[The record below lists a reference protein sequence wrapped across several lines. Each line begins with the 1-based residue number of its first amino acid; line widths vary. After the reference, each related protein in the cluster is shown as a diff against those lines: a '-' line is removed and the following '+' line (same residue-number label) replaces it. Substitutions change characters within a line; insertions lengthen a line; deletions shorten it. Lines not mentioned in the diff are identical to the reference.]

1 MIRLVATDLDGT
13 LLRTDKTVTAWT
25 RSVLEAVQERGVP
38 VVPVTARQPKG
49 LRPIAEQCGLTGWAV
64 CVNGA
69 LVQHLGTGEV
79 AFEHLIR
86 VEVLAALVEKARKAV
101 PGIAFATVRNRGETF
116 GLEAAYSA
124 ITGPEDHQ
132 PAIATARDMTID
144 EIIEKPALKLLARH
158 PEIPALELAQVI
170 KDLEVSGVHATTS
183 GADFVEM
190 AAGGVTKASALDDL
204 CGMLGLDR
212 GDVVA
217 FGDAPNDVEMLR
229 WAGCSYAMDQAHSKA
244 VAVATGRAGSN
255 DDDGVGRTLMR
266 FLREG
271 LI

>member
-49 LRPIAEQCGLTGWAV
+49 LAPIAEQCGLTGWAV

-69 LVQHLGTGEV
+69 LAQHLGTGEV

-86 VEVLAALVEKARKAV
+86 AEVLASLTEKARQAV
-101 PGIAFATVRNRGETF
+101 PGITFATVRNRGEAF
-116 GLEAAYSA
+116 GLEADYRA

-132 PAIATARDMTID
+132 PAMVHARTMTLE
-144 EIIEKPALKLLARH
+144 EIVEKPALKLLARH
-158 PEIPALELAQVI
+158 AEVPALELSQII
-170 KDLEVSGVHATTS
+170 KDLEVAGVHPTTS

-190 AAGGVTKASALDDL
+190 SAAGVTKASALDDL

-229 WAGCSYAMDQAHSKA
+229 WAGCSYVMDQAHPKA
-244 VAVATGRAGSN
+244 VAVATGNAGSN

-271 LI
+271 II